1 MASPWE
7 PFWQSFIGWRLSL
20 RGPAIFKEAD
30 DSISIY
36 VCLAL
41 PSHGLYTVKTADLRA
56 ILQAAIGASKRSALS
71 HRTPNTRGLL
81 SSASKGVICPQ

>member
-7 PFWQSFIGWRLSL
+7 PLWQSFIGWKLYL
-20 RGPAIFKEAD
+20 RGPAFFEEAD

-41 PSHGLYTVKTADLRA
+41 PSLGLYTVKTADLRI
-56 ILQAAIGASKRSALS
+56 ILQAAIGALKRSALS
-71 HRTPNTRGLL
+71 HRTLNTRGLL
-81 SSASKGVICPQ
+81 FSASKGVICPQ